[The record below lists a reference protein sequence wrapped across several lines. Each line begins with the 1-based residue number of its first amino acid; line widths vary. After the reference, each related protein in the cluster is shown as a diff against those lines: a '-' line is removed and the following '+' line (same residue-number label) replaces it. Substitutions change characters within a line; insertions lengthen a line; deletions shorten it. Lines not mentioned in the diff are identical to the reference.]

1 MKALIAVKRDKTFNT
16 FFSKEN
22 IELAKE
28 LGEIVWVDTLTATP
42 DELKEKIKD
51 CDAYIT
57 CWGSPA
63 LTPELLKA
71 APNLKILTHLGSSV
85 APVVCDEVYESGVK
99 VISGFDYFSKS
110 TAEGVIAYML
120 AALRDIPFYNDRL
133 KNKKI
138 WNEPDDFT
146 DSLIYKTVG
155 IVGYGGV
162 GKYVVQMLSSFDLDV
177 KVYNRSPIPDEDKKR
192 YGFTQCPIEEVFST
206 CDIISL
212 HLPHNSGTHHL
223 IDDKLFSLIKPG
235 ALFVNTARGA
245 VVDEAVMTDHLVKGH
260 FKAALDVYEKEPVD
274 MNSPLLSLSNV
285 LMLPHQAGVTVNLRA
300 LLTRDLLK
308 ETADFVDNGTPLK
321 NEIAAS
327 KALNMSKA

>member
-1 MKALIAVKRDKTFNT
+1 MKALVAVKRDKTFNT

-22 IELAKE
+22 IELANE

-110 TAEGVIAYML
+110 TAEGVIAYIL

-138 WNEPDDFT
+138 WNQ
-146 DSLIYKTVG
+146 VG
-155 IVGYGGV
+155 
-162 GKYVVQMLSSFDLDV
+162 S
-177 KVYNRSPIPDEDKKR
+177 
-192 YGFTQCPIEEVFST
+192 
-206 CDIISL
+206 
-212 HLPHNSGTHHL
+212 
-223 IDDKLFSLIKPG
+223 
-235 ALFVNTARGA
+235 
-245 VVDEAVMTDHLVKGH
+245 
-260 FKAALDVYEKEPVD
+260 
-274 MNSPLLSLSNV
+274 
-285 LMLPHQAGVTVNLRA
+285 
-300 LLTRDLLK
+300 
-308 ETADFVDNGTPLK
+308 
-321 NEIAAS
+321 
-327 KALNMSKA
+327 